1 MFENCREIDPD
12 DRANRIEIAEKADS
26 LELRIG
32 DAWGLGVTVELQ
44 STGDGTA
51 NVRWSSAFKDENGKS
66 EVKLDAANLLSGLEI
81 ASWEPRYDKPN
92 VLDGMTWSVRIGEG
106 DAFFKCSGCNAWP
119 SGLESLVNALQPY
132 VPGSIGAKMKQQLR

>member
-12 DRANRIEIAEKADS
+12 DRAGRIGIAEKADS

-44 STGDGTA
+44 STGDGAA

-66 EVKLDAANLLSGLEI
+66 EVKLDVANLVSKLEI
-81 ASWEPRYDKPN
+81 ASWEPRYDKSN
-92 VLDGMTWSVRIGEG
+92 VLDGTTWSVRVGAG
-106 DAFFKCSGCNAWP
+106 DAFFECSGRNAWP
-119 SGLESLVNALQPY
+119 SGVESLVNALQPY
-132 VPGSIGAKMKQQLR
+132 VPDSIDEKMRKQLR